1 MAPNRFSKSFWTCD
15 LISAPYCSSKAS
27 DTVLLV
33 KWVHRFIS
41 LNILNPIVDGYAEV
55 LRQIHLWCYP
65 WTQQNIEPW
74 AVDAHLFYMNYM
86 TFCGY
91 AAVDGGPLRWSPS
104 TAHYTFWAFMF
115 EDIFC
120 RKPHLRVILLW
131 QAAMST
137 RTFSVVSHSYLGVYR
152 FRLVDLR
159 GIQTYFLKIKSILR
173 KRNEQAKRPTRMGV
187 KRHIKKWCNREQW
200 FQTFQW

>member
-1 MAPNRFSKSFWTCD
+1 M
-15 LISAPYCSSKAS
+15 LISF
-27 DTVLLV
+27 TWTTWRFVVTQL
-33 KWVHRFIS
+33 WMEVH
-41 LNILNPIVDGYAEV
+41 
-55 LRQIHLWCYP
+55 
-65 WTQQNIEPW
+65 
-74 AVDAHLFYMNYM
+74 
-86 TFCGY
+86 
-91 AAVDGGPLRWSPS
+91 LRWSPS

-137 RTFSVVSHSYLGVYR
+137 RTFSVVSHSYLGMYR

-173 KRNEQAKRPTRMGV
+173 KRNEQAKRPTRIGGQTPHQKVMQSWAMIPDIPVITMKIVFVWTDFLNRLFGQFFV
-187 KRHIKKWCNREQW
+187 LRPLVNQMPKKWQGLEVW
-200 FQTFQW
+200 TFGMLLWVSFLLGWVGWPTDLFESLLVVYPK